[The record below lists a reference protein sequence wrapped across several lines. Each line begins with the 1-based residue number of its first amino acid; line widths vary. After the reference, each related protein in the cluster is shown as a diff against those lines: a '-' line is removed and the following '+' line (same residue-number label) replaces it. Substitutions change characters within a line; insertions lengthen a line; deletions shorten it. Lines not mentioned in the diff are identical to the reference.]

1 MELEMRI
8 FETAFL
14 KAVVFAALSVGLI
27 FSCLFGGWKSV
38 EALSNP
44 LAGKPLGFDEMLPYM
59 SKEQP
64 IYRSGTGDNGENSL
78 GIVIEPSDESEDLSG
93 TKEEMSMEDIFGS
106 EQIFPFE
113 PGLGNGGR
121 T

>member
-1 MELEMRI
+1 MHNFARAFFKAM
-8 FETAFL
+8 FFSAFL
-14 KAVVFAALSVGLI
+14 VGLI
-27 FSCLFGGWKSV
+27 FSTLFAGWKSV

-64 IYRSGTGDNGENSL
+64 IYRSGTGKNGESPL
-78 GIVIEPSDESEDLSG
+78 GIVIEPSDESEGLSRS
-93 TKEEMSMEDIFGS
+93 KEEMSMEDIFGS

-113 PGLGNGGR
+113 PDLGSGDR